1 LTVVLDNGGWQ
12 AVKSAVQRVYPKG
25 IAAETDQFQSR
36 LTSGRQGEK
45 RDFSDVAKAFGAY
58 GECVT
63 EPDQLADAID
73 RAFAALD
80 DGKAAVLH
88 IKVTRL

>member
-1 LTVVLDNGGWQ
+1 
-12 AVKSAVQRVYPKG
+12 
-25 IAAETDQFQSR
+25 
-36 LTSGRQGEK
+36 
-45 RDFSDVAKAFGAY
+45 VAKAFGAY

-63 EPDQLADAID
+63 EPDELASAID

-88 IKVTRL
+88 IKVTKL